1 MSTGVVVDPNT
12 FMPAVSLMTRYGKA
26 TFTSAS
32 TSLGNSAD
40 YYARIRVQNVAFS

>member
-1 MSTGVVVDPNT
+1 MSTGVVMDANT

-26 TFTSAS
+26 TFTNTG

-40 YYARIRVQNVAFS
+40 YYARILVKNVAFS